1 MEHRINLVEPVG
13 LCTSVALQHL
23 SGVIED
29 ELKSHEG
36 ALRHRK
42 RTLACPTTW
51 APSTDTVL
59 HWTSALLMIAA
70 VVLRIVATAFSED
83 RSLILESAVLAFL
96 VVVNVF
102 TARWDGQLR
111 RMEIVNHTK
120 DVLTKL
126 RELIASEIHWP
137 TDVYSSL
144 FQPST
149 QSITEQWTY
158 RDGHLVSLPT
168 ALLVKDDVILLKPG
182 QASPTMVCNY
192 DDHSIELQKGQKFQQ
207 RAFDACGVPTARQ
220 PLKPVKFIVMETL
233 YIPHLR
239 ACLQRDNGKPYPLL
253 EVKRTVC
260 IGIAERWI
268 LPFALG
274 VSLLAN
280 ILRFVL
286 VRDDVGHWTEML
298 ISLPINTILPLL
310 PLTVPILW
318 ILLTSYG
325 NARIVTLFHK
335 SKHEQAELTEFPDD
349 KIGDKAEVKDE
360 QLSLR
365 ELLEHFVSAFLGPS
379 SHLPR
384 SASLLYG
391 LGTMTSLCCVDK
403 RGILSYADPTIEK
416 VFFMSN
422 LSDDKTSSDS
432 DSDSDVFTN
441 SQEQVINDGH
451 CGKKGVT
458 IASQEKNLD
467 NEDYFPEYHTEVL
480 TLSLDSTQNPTS
492 LQFDET
498 SWERHINSLKPMGLN
513 ILLNTCNPDTVER
526 YGHLFDHVH
535 SIVNSEDTTQPA
547 WVAHRRCMC
556 QLAYLIGFTE
566 QATQMYEME
575 QQLALYQPVH
585 IDADES
591 HNRHIHKTR
600 SFIKKRTP
608 IPHIMSVLMKDSRGG
623 NNQLLTEGTAELV
636 LSLCTD
642 FWDGSDLCPMDDNDR
657 KKILDFYQRATLSSY
672 CCAFAYQP
680 MVDSMAKYFD
690 DLYIEL
696 PAGGKMGRLPSDLEN
711 FGIARSSWDVDMTTA
726 HQHSNKGEEGEGRGR
741 KYHSLDSAM
750 DKMDD
755 IRDAGDCFRAQCGQ
769 IFIGMV
775 TMNYQAKSDIVA
787 LIENL
792 DHACIRFVHFSRDQ
806 ELRSRVFSEKMGLE
820 AGWNCHISLQSDP
833 SSNASNNGVSRQHSD
848 QSSSLKSNPSRRS
861 VDVAASFSADHPKE
875 IHADV
880 PNLKVLWHG
889 QDQDAKRSLSNASA
903 DGKLQGNCRDRVGSR
918 GKEARR
924 EDAKSVKVLVDAE
937 GDDEEHVTETSQ
949 LLSSSQHA
957 PSISP
962 SLAET
967 NVQCDKPDSKAKAS
981 QDATFSGLA
990 QDGAVKQAEPRSGNE
1005 AQRRDSIK
1013 DEEEDHAGE
1022 TSTLLPSAH
1031 PASVAAPKSAD
1042 HLPQKSTSRPHPHF
1056 SDSSLPEVQISGEQE
1071 GTDAVTASHH
1081 VRHKS
1086 NLEVLSEEMSVS
1098 WRARNISETRTMSD
1112 DTETLSHVTESE
1124 TAVGFDI
1131 SNRAK
1136 LPRGI
1141 ENIRPHLE
1149 KVDNVPLLVPLF
1161 TDVTPETTQEM
1172 LKIMQDY
1179 GEVICCLGSS
1189 VNLLNMPL
1197 FAQADIS
1204 IGVEPL
1210 YPHVCQH
1217 RDQPEQLSCSKPY
1230 WHTPTGLGSLLTSLP
1245 CSLAFWCNHNFS
1257 LISLIQEAR
1266 GLCTA
1271 ISTVFTFLMF
1281 TLLSLTA
1288 VQLLA
1293 SVCLLPPPLAGRHVL
1308 WLSVIVAP
1316 VLSVSL
1322 FHSQVNHLTMT
1333 SATGKNLKHRDSQ
1346 VIQLYMFFFFAR
1358 FGLTIFISLL
1368 CHALTLHAFCQ
1379 KTATPTESCH
1389 IIFGNRNS
1397 SSLWNGLKTEHSS
1410 QLVLAQNIQA
1420 ALIVLYFIVSSVS
1433 YVHNLKSLWKR
1444 HPFTNRMWCCTV
1456 LILLL
1461 LQIIY
1466 FVLDVRLWTADPAS
1480 GQAVTLADVP
1490 LAVWL
1495 LAFLWPLVILVLNEA
1510 VKLIEIRV
1518 FVRWQR
1524 RTQLQFGTKL
1534 GMNSPF

>member
-1 MEHRINLVEPVG
+1 MEPRINLVEPVG
-13 LCTSVALQHL
+13 LCTSVALQRL
-23 SGVIED
+23 SSAIED
-29 ELKSHEG
+29 ELKSHQATLCRG
-36 ALRHRK
+36 RTPRWPPSCAL
-42 RTLACPTTW
+42 
-51 APSTDTVL
+51 STNGVL
-59 HWTSALLMIAA
+59 HWSSTLLMITAA
-70 VVLRIVATAFSED
+70 ILTIIAAAFSQD
-83 RSLILESAVLAFL
+83 RSSVLESAVLVFL
-96 VVVNVF
+96 VVVNVCVV
-102 TARWDGQLR
+102 RWDSHLR
-111 RMEIVNHTK
+111 KMEIVNHTK
-120 DVLTKL
+120 DVLHKL

-137 TDVYSSL
+137 TEVYSSL
-144 FQPST
+144 FQPTT

-158 RDGHLVSLPT
+158 RDGHLVNLPT
-168 ALLVKDDVILLKPG
+168 PLLVKDDVILLKPG
-182 QASPTMVCNY
+182 QASPATVCSF
-192 DDHSIELQKGQKFQQ
+192 DDHSVELQKGQTYRKT
-207 RAFDACGVPTARQ
+207 AFGACNGPVARQ
-220 PLKPVKFIVMETL
+220 ALKPVKFIVLETL

-239 ACLQRDNGKPYPLL
+239 ACLQRDNGRPSPVL

-260 IGIAERWI
+260 VGIAERWV
-268 LPFALG
+268 LPIMLG
-274 VSLLAN
+274 ASLIAN

-286 VRDDVGHWTEML
+286 VSDDVGPWTDML

-310 PLTVPILW
+310 SLTLPMFW
-318 ILLTSYG
+318 ILMTSYG

-335 SKHEQAELTEFPDD
+335 CKHDQTEVTEFPDD
-349 KIGDKAEVKDE
+349 KIGESAKVKDKK
-360 QLSLR
+360 LSLR
-365 ELLEHFVSAFLGPS
+365 ELFEHFVSAFFGPS

-403 RGILSYADPTIEK
+403 RGILSYPDPTIEK
-416 VFFMSN
+416 VFFMSS
-422 LSDDKTSSDS
+422 LRDDREASDS

-441 SQEQVINDGH
+441 SQEQILGSNGH
-451 CGKKGVT
+451 GGKKGVT

-498 SWERHINSLKPMGLN
+498 NWERHITSLKPMGLN

-526 YGHLFDHVH
+526 YSHLFNHVH
-535 SIVNSEDTTQPA
+535 SIANSEDTTQPA

-556 QLAYLIGFTE
+556 QLAYLIGFTD

-585 IDADES
+585 IDSEES
-591 HNRHIHKTR
+591 HGRHAHKTR

-608 IPHIMSVLMKDSRGG
+608 IPHIMSVLTNDSRGG
-623 NNQLLTEGTAELV
+623 NSQLLTEGTAELV

-642 FWDGSDLCPMDDNDR
+642 FWDGSDLCPLDDNDR

-680 MVDSMAKYFD
+680 MVDSMPKYFD

-696 PAGGKMGRLPSDLEN
+696 PAAGKMGKLIPDFEN
-711 FGIARSSWDVDMTTA
+711 LGIARSSWDVDMTAA
-726 HQHSNKGEEGEGRGR
+726 HQHGNKGQETETRGR

-750 DKMDD
+750 DKIGD
-755 IRDAGDCFRAQCGQ
+755 IRDTDDCFRAQCGQ

-775 TMNYQAKSDIVA
+775 AMNYQAKSDIVA

-820 AGWNCHISLQSDP
+820 AGWNCHISLQSEH
-833 SSNASNNGVSRQHSD
+833 SSTASNNGISRQHSD

-861 VDVAASFSADHPKE
+861 VDAATALTTDHSKE
-875 IHADV
+875 IQADV
-880 PNLKVLWHG
+880 ANLRVFWHG
-889 QDQDAKRSLSNASA
+889 QDGEVKRSGSNASA
-903 DGKLQGNCRDRVGSR
+903 DRKIREDCRDKVGLGGKEVGSKA
-918 GKEARR
+918 GGGENA
-924 EDAKSVKVLVDAE
+924 ALKSVKILAE
-937 GDDEEHVTETSQ
+937 ASDDDEHVTETSR
-949 LLSSSQHA
+949 LLPSPPPSSLHPPA
-957 PSISP
+957 VSP
-962 SLAET
+962 SLVQI
-967 NVQCDKPDSKAKAS
+967 NVQSPNSEQNDNESSEDVTAGDAKRESK
-981 QDATFSGLA
+981 
-990 QDGAVKQAEPRSGNE
+990 E
-1005 AQRRDSIK
+1005 
-1013 DEEEDHAGE
+1013 DEEDDHKE
-1022 TSTLLPSAH
+1022 MSTPH
-1031 PASVAAPKSAD
+1031 PAAVSKSAD
-1042 HLPQKSTSRPHPHF
+1042 NLLQKSSAPHPHF
-1056 SDSSLPEVQISGEQE
+1056 SDSLPDVQVSGGESSDTLSA
-1071 GTDAVTASHH
+1071 GHH
-1081 VRHKS
+1081 AQHKS
-1086 NLEVLSEEMSVS
+1086 NLEVLTEEMSVS

-1141 ENIRPHLE
+1141 EKIRPHLE
-1149 KVDNVPLLVPLF
+1149 TVDNVPLLVPLF

-1172 LKIMQDY
+1172 FKIMQTY
-1179 GEVICCLGSS
+1179 GEVVCCLGSS

-1204 IGVEPL
+1204 LGVEPL
-1210 YPHVCQH
+1210 YPHVCLH
-1217 RDQPEQLSCSKPY
+1217 RDKPEQLSCSKPY
-1230 WHTPTGLGSLLTSLP
+1230 WHTPAGLGSLLISLP
-1245 CSLAFWCNHNFS
+1245 CSLSFWCNHNFS

-1271 ISTVFTFLMF
+1271 LSTVFTFLMF
-1281 TLLSLTA
+1281 ALLSLSA
-1288 VQLLA
+1288 VQVLA
-1293 SVCLLPPPLAGRHVL
+1293 SLVLLPPPLAGRHVL
-1308 WLSVIVAP
+1308 WLAVIIVP
-1316 VLSVSL
+1316 SLSMSL
-1322 FHSQVNHLTMT
+1322 FHSQVNHQTMT

-1346 VIQLYMFFFFAR
+1346 VIQLYVFYFLVRFAITS
-1358 FGLTIFISLL
+1358 LITLL

-1379 KTATPTESCH
+1379 KTAMPTETCH
-1389 IIFGNRNS
+1389 LIFGNRNS
-1397 SSLWNGLKTEHSS
+1397 SSPWNGLRAEHSS
-1410 QLVLAQNIQA
+1410 QLVLAQNLQA
-1420 ALIVLYFIVSSVS
+1420 SLLVLYFIITSIS
-1433 YVHNLKSLWKR
+1433 YVHNLKPLWRK
-1444 HPFTNRMWCCTV
+1444 HPFTNGMWCAVV
-1456 LILLL
+1456 LVLLA

-1466 FVLDVRLWTADPAS
+1466 FVLDVRLWTADAAS
-1480 GQAVTLADVP
+1480 GQAATLSDVP

-1495 LAFLWPLVILVLNEA
+1495 VALLWPLVILVLNEA

-1518 FVRWQR
+1518 FVKWQR